1 MFVLVSDAVSDRRP
15 SDGGVPGSGRCV
27 HGRAQEK
34 VVEASKH
41 LFPPSEEGENEK
53 LLTKQKVTFQEE
65 KKNVKT

>member
-1 MFVLVSDAVSDRRP
+1 
-15 SDGGVPGSGRCV
+15 
-27 HGRAQEK
+27 